1 MVRQNKQFEEVTL
14 GSWWLEWF
22 FTVVWLFPDK
32 LINMSVKEKKIV
44 NELTIKI
51 NGDLDN
57 RAFTHHDEV
66 TVFLW
71 VWN

>member
-1 MVRQNKQFEEVTL
+1 
-14 GSWWLEWF
+14 
-22 FTVVWLFPDK
+22 
-32 LINMSVKEKKIV
+32 MSVKEKKIV
-44 NELTIKI
+44 NELTIKL

-71 VWN
+71 V